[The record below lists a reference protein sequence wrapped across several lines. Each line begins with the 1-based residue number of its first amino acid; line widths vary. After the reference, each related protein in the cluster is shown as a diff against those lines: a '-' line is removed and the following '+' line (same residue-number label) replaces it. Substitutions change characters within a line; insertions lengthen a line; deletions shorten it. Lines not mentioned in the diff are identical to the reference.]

1 MLKRQFFFLLLLLA
15 QCSMFTIPLSRV
27 LAQTISITTDHTQM
41 VLKVNDARRLYQTYL
56 GERLSEQTDLS
67 QLNMPQAGLSSSC
80 INGLEAYPVMGTEDY
95 YEPTLEIHHADG
107 NPTSVLKYVGSEEVR
122 VKGEESVKETI
133 IYLRDEVYPVS
144 VALHYKVFPQEDI
157 IQQWA
162 EIKQE
167 EKGKVYLG
175 RYASSMLYL
184 EAPRYYLTE
193 FASDW
198 AKEMQMQSQEL
209 QFGKKVVDSRLGTR
223 ANLMTQPF
231 FEVGL
236 GEPVR
241 ENEGTVLMGT
251 LGWTGN
257 FRFTFEVDN
266 QHVLR
271 VVSGINHDAS
281 TYLLRKGETFRTAD
295 FYFTLSTKGVG
306 EGSRRFQRWMMNHQL
321 HKAKDDRMTLL
332 NNWENTYFDF
342 DEEKLVAL
350 FGEAKDLGV
359 DLFLLDDGWF
369 GNKYPRKDDHA
380 GLGDWQVTHDKLPNG
395 VPYLVKKAKENG
407 VNFGIWIEPEMVNPK
422 SELAEKHPDWIIR
435 LPSRETYYFRNQMVL
450 DLCNPQVQDFVFGVV
465 DGLMQENP
473 DIKFMKWDCN
483 SPITNIWSPYL
494 KENQG
499 NLYVDYVR
507 GLYSVLDRVQA
518 KYPDLY
524 MMMCSGGGG
533 RSDVTGLRYFTE
545 FWCSDNTDPIER
557 IFIQWGYSQFMP
569 AKAMCAHV
577 TEWNRRTSIKF
588 RLDVAFQ
595 GKLGFDIGLKG
606 LSNEDRQ
613 YCREAIKEYKRLKDV
628 VWSPNLYRL
637 VSPYEGQHCVMQ
649 RVSDDRSHS
658 IVFAYDIHPRYGER
672 LLNTRLQ
679 GLDADAKYRVKEICL
694 MPGRQSWLSCNDKVY
709 TGDFLMK
716 VGVKVTSA
724 NDLVSHIIEITKE

>member
-1 MLKRQFFFLLLLLA
+1 MKRILFLLLLA
-15 QCSMFTIPLSRV
+15 QCAMVS
-27 LAQTISITTDHTQM
+27 AQTISIVTDHTQM
-41 VLKVNDARRLYQTYL
+41 VLKVNNDGRLCQTYL
-56 GERLSEQTDLS
+56 GERLSGATDLS
-67 QLNMPQAGLSSSC
+67 QLSMPQAGFSSSC
-80 INGLEAYPVMGTEDY
+80 IKGLEAYPVMGTEDY
-95 YEPTLEIHHADG
+95 YEPTMEIRHADG
-107 NPTSVLKYVGSEEVR
+107 NPTSVLKYVKSEE
-122 VKGEESVKETI
+122 SASETI
-133 IYLRDEVYPVS
+133 IYLKDELYPVC
-144 VALHYKVFPQEDI
+144 VVLHYKVFPEEDI

-162 EIKQE
+162 EIRHE

-175 RYASSMLYL
+175 RYASSMLYF
-184 EAPRYYLTE
+184 EAPSYYLTE

-223 ANLMTQPF
+223 ANMMAQPF

-236 GEPVR
+236 GEPIR

-266 QHVLR
+266 QHILR
-271 VVSGINHDAS
+271 VVSGINHDAA
-281 TYLLRKGETFRTAD
+281 TYLLRKGDSFRTAD
-295 FYFTLSTKGVG
+295 FFFTLSTKGTG

-321 HKAKDDRMTLL
+321 HKAKADRMTLL

-342 DEEKLVAL
+342 DEDKLVAL

-380 GLGDWQVTHDKLPNG
+380 GLGDWQVTKDKLPQG
-395 VPYLVKKAKENG
+395 IPYLVKKAKENG
-407 VNFGIWIEPEMVNPK
+407 VNFGIWIEPEMVNPR
-422 SELAEKHPDWIIR
+422 SELAEKHPDWLIQ
-435 LPSRETYYFRNQMVL
+435 LPSSQSSGAGGTRKTYYFRNQMVL

-483 SPITNIWSPYL
+483 SPITNIYSPYL

-557 IFIQWGYSQFMP
+557 LFIQWGYSQFMP

-606 LSNEDRQ
+606 LSNDDRQ

-724 NDLVSHIIEITKE
+724 NDLVSHIIEITRE

>member
-1 MLKRQFFFLLLLLA
+1 MTKRTFLFLILHSSFFIL
-15 QCSMFTIPLSRV
+15 M
-27 LAQTISITTDHTQM
+27 AQTISITTDHTQL
-41 VLKVNDARRLYQTYL
+41 VLQVNSQQRLCQTYL

-67 QLNMPQAGLSSSC
+67 MLSMPQAGLSSSC
-80 INGLEAYPVMGTEDY
+80 IRGLEAYPVMGTEDY
-95 YEPTLEIHHADG
+95 YEPAFEVRHADG
-107 NPTSVLKYVGSEEVR
+107 NPTSVLKYVRHSQQGDLTS
-122 VKGEESVKETI
+122 I
-133 IYLRDEVYPVS
+133 MLRDEVYPVE
-144 VALHYKVFPQEDI
+144 VTLYYKIYAREDI
-157 IQQWA
+157 VQQWA
-162 EIKQE
+162 EIRQE

-175 RYASSMLYL
+175 RYASSMLYF
-184 EAPRYYLTE
+184 EAPSYYLTE

-209 QFGKKVVDSRLGTR
+209 MFGKKVVDSRLGTR
-223 ANLMTQPF
+223 ANLMAQPF

-236 GEPVR
+236 GSPVS
-241 ENEGTVLMGT
+241 ENDGTVLMGT

-281 TYLLRKGETFRTAD
+281 SYLLRKGDVFRTAD
-295 FYFTLSTKGVG
+295 FYFTLSQNGTG

-342 DEEKLVAL
+342 NEEKLVAL

-380 GLGDWQVTHDKLPNG
+380 GLGDWQVTKDKLPQG
-395 VPYLVKKAKENG
+395 IPYLVRKAKENG
-407 VNFGIWIEPEMVNPK
+407 VAFGIWIEPEMVNPK
-422 SELAEKHPDWIIR
+422 SELAEKHPDWLIQ

-450 DLCNPQVQDFVFGVV
+450 DLCNPQVQDFVFGIV

-473 DIKFMKWDCN
+473 EIRFMKWDCN
-483 SPITNIWSPYL
+483 SPITNIYSPYL

-507 GLYSVLDRVQA
+507 GLYKVLDRVQA

-557 IFIQWGYSQFMP
+557 LFIQWGYSQFMP

-577 TEWNRRTSIKF
+577 TEWNRRASIKF
-588 RLDVAFQ
+588 RVDVAFQ

-606 LSNEDRQ
+606 LSDDDRQ
-613 YCREAIKEYKRLKDV
+613 YCRTAIKEYKRLKEV

-637 VSPYEGQHCVMQ
+637 VSPYEGQHCVVQ
-649 RVSDDRSHS
+649 RVDDAKSKS
-658 IVFAYDIHPRYGER
+658 IVFAYDIHPRYGENI
-672 LLNTRLQ
+672 LPTRLQ
-679 GLDADAKYRVKEICL
+679 GLDAAAKYRVKEICL
-694 MPGRQSWLSCNDKVY
+694 MPGRQSWLPCNDKVY
-709 TGDFLMK
+709 TGDYLMK
-716 VGVKVTSA
+716 VGIKVTST
-724 NDLVSHIIEITKE
+724 NDLVSHIIEIMKE

>member
-1 MLKRQFFFLLLLLA
+1 MTKRAFFFSSFLIILLSL
-15 QCSMFTIPLSRV
+15 Q
-27 LAQTISITTDHTQM
+27 AQTISIATDHTQL
-41 VLKVNDARRLYQTYL
+41 VLQVNAQKRLCQTYL
-56 GERLSEQTDLS
+56 GERLSEATDLS
-67 QLNMPQAGLSSSC
+67 QLAMPMAGLSSSC
-80 INGLEAYPVMGTEDY
+80 IKGLEAYPVMGTEDY
-95 YEPTLEIHHADG
+95 YEPTFEIRHSDG
-107 NPTSVLKYVGSEEVR
+107 NPTSVLKYVRHSQHDGLT
-122 VKGEESVKETI
+122 TI
-133 IYLRDEVYPVS
+133 TLRDELYPVE
-144 VALHYKVFPQEDI
+144 VTLYYKVFEREDV
-157 IQQWA
+157 IQQWT
-162 EIKQE
+162 EIRHE
-167 EKGKVYLG
+167 EKGKVSLG
-175 RYASSMLYL
+175 RYASSMLYF
-184 EAPRYYLTE
+184 EASAYYLTE

-198 AKEMQMQSQEL
+198 AKEMQMQSQQL

-223 ANLMTQPF
+223 ANLMVQPF

-236 GEPVR
+236 GHPVQ

-257 FRFTFEVDN
+257 FRFTFEFDN

-281 TYLLRKGETFRTAD
+281 TYLLPKGNVFRTAD
-295 FYFTLSTKGVG
+295 FFFTLSTKGAG
-306 EGSRRFQRWMMNHQL
+306 EGSRRFQRWMMTHQL
-321 HKAKDDRMTLL
+321 HKANDDRMTLL

-342 DEEKLVAL
+342 NEEKLVAL

-380 GLGDWQVTHDKLPNG
+380 GLGDWEVTKDKLPQG
-395 VPYLVKKAKENG
+395 IPYLVRKAKENG

-422 SELAEKHPDWIIR
+422 SELAEKHPDWLIQ

-465 DGLMQENP
+465 DRLMQENP
-473 DIKFMKWDCN
+473 EIRFMKWDCN
-483 SPITNIWSPYL
+483 SPITNIYSPYL

-507 GLYSVLDRVQA
+507 GLYRVLDRVKA

-533 RSDVTGLRYFTE
+533 RSDVVGLSYFTE

-557 IFIQWGYSQFMP
+557 LFIQWGYSQFMP

-588 RLDVAFQ
+588 RVDVAFQ

-606 LSNEDRQ
+606 LSDDDRT

-628 VWSPNLYRL
+628 IWSPNLYRL
-637 VSPYEGQHCVMQ
+637 VSPYEGQHCVLQ
-649 RVSDDRSHS
+649 RVSDDKSHS
-658 IVFAYDIHPRYGER
+658 ILFAYDIHPRYGEWI
-672 LLNTRLQ
+672 LPTRLQ
-679 GLDADAKYRVKEICL
+679 GLDAEAKYKVKEICL

-716 VGVKVTSA
+716 VGVKLTST
-724 NDLVSHIIEITKE
+724 NDLVSHIVEVTRE